1 MTIRLLRFPFLVQKQ
16 IFEEMGLLEALSIAM
31 LSKKS
36 QATVRA
42 CLRHHKYHLR
52 YVDDQ
57 NIRVERKLPNG
68 NGHILVLLL
77 NDRTPPPVSFQ
88 LWRFGNHEVA
98 IKSKSKESNGVIAT
112 FTNVVS
118 DNISNFATEI
128 LQYLSS
134 LRPKLSLTLG
144 ISNAEKIR
152 RIMKSVESVEEI
164 KKISVL
170 RPSWNSNKSPHDE
183 LVKLVLD
190 ECQRAKN
197 LSVSIP
203 TSDNFVYPIT
213 TMPFNF
219 DSIFMSTARWVSRE
233 HFIKMFLSCKKVQ
246 LQWKNFTDEDLTAIF
261 KSWTEGSRLEY
272 LELEGTFDFYRGKK
286 LGGVFRGIPG
296 AAPVRNAIVP
306 GWSIPNSEVVSFG
319 GGKCYR
325 VQQRDGQTTALVCIN
340 YKSVIL
346 TTDFK
351 IGKEVDD
358 MVARIEE
365 EERLRREEHFARIAE
380 RQYMGRHRLEPFFL

>member
-1 MTIRLLRFPFLVQKQ
+1 MTISLLRLPFLVQRQ
-16 IFEEMGLLEALSIAM
+16 IFEETGLLEALSIAM

-52 YVDDQ
+52 YVEDK
-57 NIRVERKLPNG
+57 NIRLERKFLNG

-77 NDRTPPPVSFQ
+77 NDQTPPPASFQ
-88 LWRFGNHEVA
+88 QWRFGSHEVA

-112 FTNVVS
+112 FTNVVT
-118 DNISNFATEI
+118 DNISNFATGI

-134 LRPKLSLTLG
+134 LRPKLSLTLEN
-144 ISNAEKIR
+144 SNAEKIR
-152 RIMKSVESVEEI
+152 RIVQSVESVKEI
-164 KKISVL
+164 KDINFV
-170 RPSWNSNKSPHDE
+170 RPYWNRNKGPQDE

-197 LSVSIP
+197 LNVAIP
-203 TSDNFVYPIT
+203 TSDSFVYPIT

-219 DSIFMSTARWVSRE
+219 DSIFMTTARWVSRE

-246 LQWKNFTDEDLTAIF
+246 LQWKNFTDDDLTAIF
-261 KSWTEGSRLEY
+261 KAWTEGSRLEY

-286 LGGVFRGIPG
+286 LGSVFRQFPG

-306 GWSIPNSEVVSFG
+306 EWSIPISEVVRFG
-319 GGKCYR
+319 EGKCYR
-325 VQQRDGQTTALVCIN
+325 MQQRDAQTTALVCIN
-340 YKSVIL
+340 NKSVIL

-351 IGKEVDD
+351 IGKEVDE
-358 MVARIEE
+358 MAARIEE
-365 EERLRREEHFARIAE
+365 EERLRRHLLDEHLEVEED
-380 RQYMGRHRLEPFFL
+380 